1 MKHSLFHNYFLLV
14 LISAL
19 LTELWIIKL
28 TTESTKNQFPLDNV
42 VEEKYQD
49 IEMSGKEF
57 NSYYNAIF
65 QDVKYFPV
73 PESSTDATLQ
83 VSFVDSWMAERTYGG
98 QRGHEGTD
106 IMASQDV
113 AGVYPVVSMTDGIVR
128 SKGWLEKGGYRIGI
142 ESPSG
147 VYFYYAHLHSY
158 SEVEIGD
165 TIEAGTVLG
174 LMGDSGYGKE
184 GTTGQ
189 FPVHLHLGIYI
200 YPQEKEMS
208 VNPYWVLKYIENQKV
223 KSAYSSS
230 GGKQ

>member
-1 MKHSLFHNYFLLV
+1 MKHRIFHDCFLLV
-14 LISAL
+14 FISAL
-19 LTELWIIKL
+19 LCELWIIKL
-28 TTESTKNQFPLDNV
+28 TTDSKKNQFYPD
-42 VEEKYQD
+42 EISQDKYQNID
-49 IEMSGKEF
+49 MSANDF
-57 NSYYNAIF
+57 NLFYNAIF
-65 QDVKYFPV
+65 EDVQYFPV
-73 PESSTDATLQ
+73 PASTKDATLQ
-83 VSFVDSWMAERTYGG
+83 VSFVNSWMAERTYGG

-106 IMASQDV
+106 IIASRNV
-113 AGVYPVVSMTDGIVR
+113 SGIYPIVSMTDGIVR

-158 SEVEIGD
+158 AKVEIGD

-200 YPQEKEMS
+200 YPREKEMS
-208 VNPYWVLKYIENQKV
+208 VNPYWVLKYIEHQKINMV
-223 KSAYSSS
+223 Y
-230 GGKQ
+230 